1 MAVDVAPVG
10 VLEDGTVFYAPLG
23 EVLHDG
29 DDLVCCHL
37 CGRWLRNVGGTHLRV
52 GHGWTLAEYREA
64 FRLLQ
69 STPTCSRDLSA
80 RLRRHA
86 QARLGQKGFGTPPSD
101 AGGSIRPVPAWRSL
115 RRVRPDLAAELHESR
130 NGELD
135 GGAVA
140 AASHRKAW
148 WRAVKIAGTNGRRRS
163 ITAS

>member
-1 MAVDVAPVG
+1 MAVDVAPMG

-80 RLRRHA
+80 GLRRHA
-86 QARLGQKGFGTPPSD
+86 QARLGRNGFGTPPSSTNPGT
-101 AGGSIRPVPAWRSL
+101 ASL
-115 RRVRPDLAAELHESR
+115 MAAE
-130 NGELD
+130 
-135 GGAVA
+135 
-140 AASHRKAW
+140 
-148 WRAVKIAGTNGRRRS
+148 
-163 ITAS
+163 

>member
-1 MAVDVAPVG
+1 MAVEVAPVG

-37 CGRWLRNVGGTHLRV
+37 CGRWLRQVGGTHLRV

-80 RLRRHA
+80 GLRRHA
-86 QARLGQKGFGTPPSD
+86 QARLGQKGFGTPPSALSARMVVD
-101 AGGSIRPVPAWRSL
+101 IRPPSRAPVGVSGRGRSC
-115 RRVRPDLAAELHESR
+115 RRWRVR
-130 NGELD
+130 
-135 GGAVA
+135 
-140 AASHRKAW
+140 
-148 WRAVKIAGTNGRRRS
+148 RAGRV
-163 ITAS
+163 

>member
-1 MAVDVAPVG
+1 MAVEVAPVG

-80 RLRRHA
+80 GLRRHA
-86 QARLGQKGFGTPPSD
+86 QARLGQKGFD
-101 AGGSIRPVPAWRSL
+101 
-115 RRVRPDLAAELHESR
+115 RRRRAML
-130 NGELD
+130 
-135 GGAVA
+135 A
-140 AASHRKAW
+140 AASVPYPDGGRSPGCV
-148 WRAVKIAGTNGRRRS
+148 RISPPSFTNPE
-163 ITAS
+163 TASLMAAQ